1 MTTQEETKQQ
11 KRNDDMFVS
20 LREYVDL
27 RFMVAERAIDKAEK
41 TLSARLDTMNEFRSS
56 LNDAQKT
63 FLTREKFDMSHQQVV
78 DDIKTLEKCEGSL
91 IARREFDEHLQSYAI
106 LKTDV
111 DIAKGKASTAQVYFG
126 WLLAGISLIL
136 GIIHLFGK

>member
-1 MTTQEETKQQ
+1 LTTQEETKQQ

-63 FLTREKFDMSHQQVV
+63 FLTREKFDMSLQQVV
-78 DDIKTLEKCEGSL
+78 DDIKTLEKCASL
-91 IARREFDEHLQSYAI
+91 AIARREFDEHLQSYAI
-106 LKTDV
+106 LKTDI
-111 DIAKGKASTAQVYFG
+111 DTAKGKASTAQVYFG

>member
-1 MTTQEETKQQ
+1 MTTQEEIKQQ

-41 TLSARLDTMNEFRSS
+41 TLSARLDTMNEFRAS
-56 LNDAQKT
+56 LDDAQKT

-78 DDIKTLEKCEGSL
+78 DDIKTLEKCASL
-91 IARREFDEHLQSYAI
+91 AINRREFDEHLQSYAI

-126 WLLAGISLIL
+126 WLLAVISLIL
-136 GIIHLFGK
+136 GVIHLFGK